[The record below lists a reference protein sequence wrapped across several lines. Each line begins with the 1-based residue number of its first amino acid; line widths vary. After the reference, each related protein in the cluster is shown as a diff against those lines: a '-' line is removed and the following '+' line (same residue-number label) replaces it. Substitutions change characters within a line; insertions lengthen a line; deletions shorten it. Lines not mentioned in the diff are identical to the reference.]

1 MSYPDNSLGNGLGEL
16 ERRLTILE
24 QRTKRLEEDMQGIK
38 PLPITIA
45 RLEAKIERIAEI
57 SEHPPRDWTLEVVRI
72 LLILVAALTGASIP
86 MGLL

>member
-1 MSYPDNSLGNGLGEL
+1 
-16 ERRLTILE
+16 
-24 QRTKRLEEDMQGIK
+24 MQGIK

-45 RLEAKIERIAEI
+45 RLEAKIERIAEM

-86 MGLL
+86 AGLI